1 MREDTSLQQ
10 KALEVF
16 QDADKHRWVHQT
28 NWFGEPLLN
37 LPQDMFAIQEIIFRT
52 RPRFIIELGVAW
64 GGSVLF
70 NATILSVLGGER
82 VIGVDVYIPHDL
94 KARLS
99 SHGRVSELITLI
111 NASSVEA
118 ETAAK
123 VQAIIGDT
131 RDVLL
136 ILDSNHTHAHVL
148 AELRLYAQFVGKGH
162 YIVCSDTIV
171 EHIPPQVHRPR
182 EWGPGNN
189 PKSALDEF
197 LRKNDRF
204 VTDETV
210 DQKLLFTCNP
220 GGYLRCVKD

>member
-1 MREDTSLQQ
+1 MAADAGLRK

-16 QDADKHRWVHQT
+16 QEADKYRWVHQT

-37 LPQDMFAIQEIIFRT
+37 LPQDMFALQDIIFRT
-52 RPRFIIELGVAW
+52 RPKFIVELGVAW

-70 NATILSVLGGER
+70 SATLMSVLGGKG
-82 VIGVDVYIPHDL
+82 VIGVDVYIPEDL
-94 KARLS
+94 KKRLA
-99 SHGRVSELITLI
+99 SHGPVSELLTLI

-118 ETAAK
+118 DTAAM
-123 VQAIIGDT
+123 VREVVGDS
-131 RDVLL
+131 REVLL
-136 ILDSNHTHAHVL
+136 IVDSNHAHAHVL
-148 AELRLYAQFVGKGH
+148 QELRLYSPLVGQGQ

-171 EHIPPQVHRPR
+171 EYIPPQVHRPR

-197 LRKNDRF
+197 LSENDRF
-204 VTDETV
+204 EIDQTV
-210 DQKLLFTCNP
+210 DRKLLFTCNP